1 MEYSN
6 SKGTWHEESSG
17 MIYMQGDQLVVTG
30 GGMMQ
35 LSVYNLTENEMT
47 IEFMEQE
54 DKGTVIVQKYHHDT
68 FKRIS

>member
-1 MEYSN
+1 
-6 SKGTWHEESSG
+6 

-35 LSVYNLTENEMT
+35 FSVYNLTENEMT